1 MTLQELR
8 NLLDQEKHYTGTLE
22 IELGRKCSSP
32 EIIGIYE
39 ENGMWFVYET
49 GDRGDIA
56 ILDKGSEAQMT
67 KAIYR
72 RILKKEKRL
81 TQNMGKSGD
90 DDSHLLGH

>member
-8 NLLDQEKHYTGTLE
+8 DRLDQENHYTGTLE
-22 IELGRKCSSP
+22 IELGRKCASP
-32 EIIGIYE
+32 EILGIYE
-39 ENGMWFVYET
+39 ENGTWFVYDT

-67 KAIYR
+67 EALYR

-81 TQNMGKSGD
+81 LQNMR
-90 DDSHLLGH
+90 